1 MQRTCVAV
9 GWLMLNSLACGAC
22 RSSDAAHSATSAAGS
37 SPDADVAPAQP
48 AAVGVAGRSSTTAG
62 TGLAAASGGTN
73 ALPGI
78 DGGMTATA
86 GGSARGGTG
95 APHAGSAASAAGS
108 SGRGTSGAAGGGGGG
123 HSGGAAAAGGSSGGA
138 AVGGNA
144 GGAAVGGATVG
155 TGEIAHPATGPT
167 ASDAARI
174 GGMPFVLV
182 KNWDFGTNGTIRNPD
197 DLIAEF
203 VFHDAF
209 NTIANGTHYGAV
221 MVAPNAATAIN
232 ASGLGLPNNKQPV
245 EDPARPNREWTGDTL
260 KAHVRPLT
268 AAQTSASP
276 TAHNAGNGSFM
287 AKWKLPKGGSLL
299 GQDLLWETRVRFPTP
314 GKAYWFALWTA
325 GNKWNGGA
333 EMDVVESFGAS
344 NSYPPANSFHVDPVG
359 GSASVKYS
367 NWASTLDSL
376 GVSADKRDLT
386 KWHVFSWLYAKDD
399 TYKVYFD
406 GVQVQSGTI
415 HWTNGGAAGGEAID
429 LEFMYDFGWGWVK
442 NGSENQIPGLDAEL
456 PASAFPLTYEI
467 DYSRVYLR

>member
-1 MQRTCVAV
+1 
-9 GWLMLNSLACGAC
+9 MLSPLAYGAC
-22 RSSDAAHSATSAAGS
+22 RGSNAAQNAASAGALASTSPDADAAPRAQAGAAAGGDSLAAVGGGASGSLGNDGGMKAPAGAAAGANATAGTGATHAGSGGSAAGS
-37 SPDADVAPAQP
+37 AGHAT
-48 AAVGVAGRSSTTAG
+48 VG
-62 TGLAAASGGTN
+62 ASG
-73 ALPGI
+73 
-78 DGGMTATA
+78 
-86 GGSARGGTG
+86 
-95 APHAGSAASAAGS
+95 
-108 SGRGTSGAAGGGGGG
+108 SG
-123 HSGGAAAAGGSSGGA
+123 AAAGGS
-138 AVGGNA
+138 A
-144 GGAAVGGATVG
+144 GGAAVGGSAGGPAAGGATVG
-155 TGEIAHPATGPT
+155 AGDIAHPATGPS

-182 KNWDFGTNGTIRNPD
+182 KNWDFGTNGTVRNPE

-221 MVAPNAATAIN
+221 MVAPNAATAIS
-232 ASGLGLPNNKQPV
+232 ASGLGLSNNKQPV
-245 EDPARPNREWTGDTL
+245 EDPARPNREWTADTL

-359 GSASVKYS
+359 GSASVKYG

-386 KWHVFSWLYAKDD
+386 KWHIFSWLYAKDD

-406 GVQVQSGTI
+406 GVQVQSGSI

-429 LEFMYDFGWGWVK
+429 LEFMYDFSWGWVK